1 MNKVSKM
8 NALTMLK
15 KINNRNARLGNK
27 TFEVKSDSKKGYQML
42 CGLVIFGENKFEIIE
57 SKPKEFTLILKT
69 QKMLKY

>member
-1 MNKVSKM
+1 MIKM
-8 NALTMLK
+8 DALTMLK

-27 TFEVKSDSKKGYQML
+27 TFAVKSDNEKGYQML
-42 CGLVIFGENKFEIIE
+42 CYLAIFSENRFEIIE